1 MRGTA
6 KKLDQSLNFFALT
19 LPDGFSLC
27 LGGLVVFSLCP
38 LHLCGLGL
46 AGALSRLRPL
56 LRPLRLRSLIFVAAL
71 AVVRFRS
78 SNDVTR
84 IEAWAR
90 IDSTYIAV

>member
-1 MRGTA
+1 M
-6 KKLDQSLNFFALT
+6 
-19 LPDGFSLC
+19 
-27 LGGLVVFSLCP
+27 VFSLCP
-38 LHLCGLGL
+38 LHLCRLGL
-46 AGALSRLRPL
+46 VGALSRLRPL